1 MRWTRLLAVLA
12 TVASVGALAPAAF
25 ATGATAPCSTG
36 CVTEYTPTGTG
47 RPFGITRGPLGSEW
61 FAQSRSIR
69 RVDASGTIT
78 RYHVPGTKGNDITW
92 LTTAPDGSLWFT
104 RRYTD
109 SIGRITRSGG
119 IREFAIPSG
128 SGAMGVVV
136 APDGFVYFSELGRYA
151 IGRLDPATGATTE
164 YPVPSGASPVGLCM
178 GPDGSLWFTEEFN
191 DRVGRMTTDG
201 VFTEYALAS
210 GARPVRIAVGPD
222 GAIWFTELSGK
233 VGRITSDGTLTEY
246 PLDGG
251 PVGITTGKDGLLYVA
266 LAFDKELV
274 QMDPQG
280 VVTGTWTL
288 PEAGSGFQVAR
299 GFGRDIWVTD
309 YYGRHVYRVT
319 PWS

>member
-1 MRWTRLLAVLA
+1 MRWVRVPAVLLVTA
-12 TVASVGALAPAAF
+12 ALWAAGTAAF
-25 ATGATAPCSTG
+25 ATGGRTPCSAG
-36 CVTEYTPTGTG
+36 CVTEYTPGGTG
-47 RPFGITRGPLGSEW
+47 RPFGIAKGPLGSEW

-69 RVDASGTIT
+69 RIDASGTMT

-92 LTTAPDGSLWFT
+92 LAAGPNGSLWFT

-109 SIGRITRSGG
+109 RIGRITRTGA
-119 IREFAIPSG
+119 ITEFAVPAG

-136 APDGFVYFSELGRYA
+136 APDGFVYYTELGRHA

-164 YPVPSGASPVGLCM
+164 YAVPSGGASVGLSL
-178 GPDGSLWFTEEFN
+178 GPDGSLWFTEEFD

-201 VFTEYALAS
+201 VFTEYSLAAGS
-210 GARPVRIAVGPD
+210 RPVRVTAGPD
-222 GAIWFTELSGK
+222 GAVWFTELSGK

-246 PLDGG
+246 PLGGG
-251 PVGITTGKDGLLYVA
+251 PVGIAVGQDGRLYVA

-274 QMDPQG
+274 QMNSHG
-280 VVTGTWTL
+280 AVTGTWSL

-299 GFGRDIWVTD
+299 GAGRDVWVTD